1 VNFEFF
7 IVKKSIGKRSGKT
20 SGKNSLVG
28 ISVAAI
34 ALSLAVMILSVSILT
49 GFKQEIK
56 DKLTGFGG
64 HIQVSRLDAN
74 NSWESEPI
82 SSDQP
87 FLEEIKIIPGVSGL
101 YPFITKP
108 AIVQSGNELQGIILK
123 GVDSSF
129 SWDFFEGNLVSGT
142 IPTLSDSVPASVL
155 ISESLAKLLQLSPGR
170 KLTTYFIQD
179 PPRMPRPFV
188 ISGIFNTG
196 LDEYDKLFVYCP
208 MNSVR
213 EACGWSEDQVSG
225 FAINL
230 RKTRN
235 IDEVA
240 DEVRNMSASAL
251 MESGELLQ
259 VRTVREL
266 APGFFDF
273 LSLTDTNVWVILTLM
288 ILIAGFNMISGL
300 LIIILD
306 RTRMIGI
313 LKALGSSNRSVTRI
327 FLYQGL
333 IIIGKGLVLGNLIGL
348 SLAVLQ
354 DYFHLIPLDPKDY
367 FVDSVPILVSL
378 TSLILLNIGT
388 LALTLLMM
396 LIPAGILTRISPD
409 KTIKFD

>member
-1 VNFEFF
+1 MNFEFF

-20 SGKNSLVG
+20 SGNNSLVG

-64 HIQVSRLDAN
+64 HIQISRLDAN

-82 SSDQP
+82 SAVQP
-87 FLEEIKIIPGVSGL
+87 FLDEIQKMTGVSGL

-108 AIVQSGNELQGIILK
+108 AIVQSGKELQGIVLK
-123 GVDSSF
+123 GVDSTF
-129 SWDFFEGNLVSGT
+129 SWDFFADNMVSGT
-142 IPTLSDSVPASVL
+142 IPSLSDTTPASVL
-155 ISESLAKLLQLSPGR
+155 ISESLAKLLKLSVGK

-188 ISGIFNTG
+188 IAGIFNTG
-196 LDEYDKLFVYCP
+196 LEEYDKLFVYCP
-208 MNSVR
+208 INSVR
-213 EACGWSEDQVSG
+213 EACGWSSDQVSG
-225 FAINL
+225 FALNL
-230 RKTRN
+230 RQTR
-235 IDEVA
+235 DMDKVA
-240 DEVRNMSASAL
+240 DEVRTLSSSTV
-251 MESGELLQ
+251 MESGQLLE

-333 IIIGKGLVLGNLIGL
+333 FIIGKGLILGNLIGL
-348 SLAVLQ
+348 SLALLQ
-354 DYFHLIPLDPKDY
+354 DYFHVIPLDPKDY
-367 FVDSVPILVSL
+367 FVDSVPILISPIF
-378 TSLILLNIGT
+378 LILLNIGT